1 MATGAV
7 GAAGLLTA
15 TPAGWAVGI
24 AAAIIDNQLVLP
36 ALLGEDKQEAYTQR
50 LASLPAADQGPGAP
64 RTFVIGRQMRVPVH
78 CVYQSLKAREETA
91 GGGKG
96 GTSVNV
102 RRVFVD
108 ALLHLNDRPV
118 LSMDQ
123 LIASGKLVL
132 FNDRDLIRITS
143 ELMTLSQVTVS
154 SNERLKIS
162 LPSDLEPSFK
172 DPFLAK
178 DIVRLKQFTRTS
190 GPTEENIN
198 NRLFVVEDITDATP
212 TTGST
217 MTLQT
222 VEGQNITSAEYTGG
236 TVFSPAQV
244 ARVDS

>member
-1 MATGAV
+1 M
-7 GAAGLLTA
+7 
-15 TPAGWAVGI
+15 
-24 AAAIIDNQLVLP
+24 
-36 ALLGEDKQEAYTQR
+36 
-50 LASLPAADQGPGAP
+50 
-64 RTFVIGRQMRVPVH
+64 
-78 CVYQSLKAREETA
+78 
-91 GGGKG
+91 
-96 GTSVNV
+96 NV